1 MIYLHHSNYSLG
13 EKPFECDICAK
24 RFTISRT
31 LTEHKKCHSP
41 VKPFKCKECGKA
53 FNKKATLKQHMIIH
67 SGIKIPC
74 SYCSKQFARKDKLSE
89 HEKRMHPDIN
99 LSVDSST
106 DYKVNI
112 PVI

>member
-1 MIYLHHSNYSLG
+1 
-13 EKPFECDICAK
+13 
-24 RFTISRT
+24 
-31 LTEHKKCHSP
+31 
-41 VKPFKCKECGKA
+41 
-53 FNKKATLKQHMIIH
+53 MIIH

-99 LSVDSST
+99 LAVDSSN